1 MRMTRLLFIL
11 SLLLWAA
18 PFQAQNRNLT
28 GSITATST
36 DCSTAGSCVVLKKL
50 ANDGAVALQIT
61 GTYTATLQF
70 EGSADYATTSTPT
83 WLALSGVP
91 YSSGASVTSTTGT
104 GGWTFGATGLTG
116 IRVRAS
122 AYTSGTAS
130 IELQAGSPTPGGASN
145 GGGTVTSNQGGTWNM
160 TPLQAS
166 FTDRSGSISVGGTS
180 QTLAASNA
188 NRKRIVIQNPC
199 TATSQGIATAENL
212 FLNFTSAATTAGGN
226 SIELQACGSYDSGLG
241 PVTTEQINVIAATT
255 NHKYVAKEE

>member
-1 MRMTRLLFIL
+1 MRMTRLLFVL

-28 GSITATST
+28 GSITASST
-36 DCSTAGSCVVLKKL
+36 DCSTAGSCVVLKVL
-50 ANDGAVALQIT
+50 NAGAVAVQVT
-61 GTYTATLQF
+61 GTFTATLQF
-70 EGSADYATTSTPT
+70 EGSADYATAVTPT

-104 GGWTFGATGLTG
+104 GGWIFGAAGLTG

-130 IELQAGSPTPGGASN
+130 IEFQAGSATPGGASS
-145 GGGTVTSNQGGTWNM
+145 GGGTVTSNQGGTWNI
-160 TPLQAS
+160 TPLQGS

-180 QTLAASNA
+180 QTLAALNA

-199 TATSQGIATAENL
+199 TATSQGIGTAENL

-226 SIELQACGSYDSGLG
+226 SLELQPCGSYDSGFG
-241 PVTTEQINVIAATT
+241 PVTTEAITVIAATT